1 MSDAPEK
8 VEIRRDRE
16 LEARLLEAVI
26 ADRNESPRNQQVAV
40 GPSSIGFC
48 RELLRAQLFEAVNN
62 AGGMADAMTG
72 ETHWA
77 AAAHVGTVMGEALET
92 IFGQRLSQVITQE
105 RVTTYFPKVGVEISG
120 ALDLAFIDENYITD
134 LKSTTDIGGLL
145 YSLNKNASI
154 IETLL
159 MIWREGKLFN
169 WTVETPDGGYEL
181 TDKLL
186 RSFSKLQYWVQVAT
200 YVMGAI
206 QMGLLS
212 PDAEGRLVFYDR
224 AGDFQEFLAAVI
236 TAEEIEM
243 FFELGQQRVLQV
255 AQAQMFFEESG
266 NPHFIH
272 QLRDQTPSFCFSPKV
287 MCPLRERCWGGSEWE
302 PEEVLDSPEVSD
314 SIDRYIEGR
323 RLKKIGEGMT
333 SAARA
338 ELKGI
343 EGTTPDGRKVSWPG
357 NAINVVE
364 TSKGAAARKASGKT
378 AVDVAQDALARV
390 AITDEPAAPESQ
402 AESAFGPG
410 PHTHKTKP
418 GTKACAEGRC
428 NPATIVSDILVSET
442 IDIEREVAQEGEM
455 IAEATL
461 HSVQL
466 DDNGMG
472 WIAPS
477 DSPGESD
484 VTYPVESEYTYEWE
498 GEPEPPEPDYFDGS
512 NAPVSHDWKGE
523 PQASNSSPITSE
535 VVAEPE
541 RDPRLDAVQFRDTDP
556 RPQYAQPGHSDDG
569 YERVALPGDYVMPAV
584 TPPEVVLATTPELT
598 PAQREFLERKAA
610 ASRSTPLSAGPELKA
625 ALEEDTS
632 AARLRRQQQQVEAD
646 GQIGRARA
654 AAAEKRNGR

>member
-77 AAAHVGTVMGEALET
+77 AAAHVGTVMGEALEA

-105 RVTTYFPKVGVEISG
+105 RVTTYFPKIGVEISG

-145 YSLNKNASI
+145 YSLNKNATI

-159 MIWREGKLFN
+159 MIYREGRLFN

-181 TDKLL
+181 TEKLL
-186 RSFSKLQYWVQVAT
+186 KTFSKLQYWIQVAT
-200 YVMGAI
+200 YVTGAI
-206 QMGLLS
+206 QMGLLQYG
-212 PDAEGRLVFYDR
+212 AEGRLVFYDR

-243 FFELGQQRVLQV
+243 FFELGQQRVWQV
-255 AQAQMFFEESG
+255 AQAQQFFEQTG

-287 MCPLRERCWGGSEWE
+287 MCPMRERCWGGSEWE
-302 PEEVLDSPEVSD
+302 PEEVLDSADVSD

-357 NAINVVE
+357 NSINVVE
-364 TSKGAAARKASGKT
+364 TSKGAAIHRATGRT
-378 AVDVAQDALARV
+378 AVDMAQDAMARV
-390 AITDEPAAPESQ
+390 AIDPQEAPEPK

-428 NPATIVSDILVSET
+428 NPATIVADLEPEAPAAVAPVVPDLMGALRESVET
-442 IDIEREVAQEGEM
+442 KAAERAQRAG
-455 IAEATL
+455 
-461 HSVQL
+461 
-466 DDNGMG
+466 
-472 WIAPS
+472 
-477 DSPGESD
+477 SPGELD
-484 VTYPVESEYTYEWE
+484 VTYPVESEYAYEWE

-523 PQASNSSPITSE
+523 PQASNSDPITSE

-541 RDPRLDAVQFRDTDP
+541 RDPRIDAVQFRDTDP
-556 RPQYAQPGHSDDG
+556 RPLEVQP
-569 YERVALPGDYVMPAV
+569 DYVVHADGAV
-584 TPPEVVLATTPELT
+584 TDSEGAVVAEFTPTPPEVVLATTPTLT
-598 PAQREFLERKAA
+598 DAQREFLERKAA
-610 ASRSTPLSAGPELKA
+610 ASRSTPLPAGPELKA

-632 AARLRRQQQQVEAD
+632 AARLRRAQQRVETT
-646 GQIGRARA
+646 GQIARNREA
-654 AAAEKRNGR
+654 ARKPKP